1 MKQGKYD
8 ELRGRIRAKFRTQEA
23 FAKALGINPT
33 TLSIKLCG
41 KRDWKREEVE
51 RAQKL
56 LDIPPGEVSIYFF

>member
-1 MKQGKYD
+1 MEKGKYN
-8 ELRGRIRAKFRTQEA
+8 ELRGRIRAKFGTQAA

-41 KRDWKREEVE
+41 KRDWKRDEVE
-51 RAQKL
+51 RVQKL